1 MHTQCSR
8 QVLTVLSL
16 EITEDMALVSY
27 SDSEGS
33 GSELERQPSAA
44 NTSRSST
51 ATGKPSFKK
60 VVDRSNPH
68 KIRVSL
74 PEPPSGT
81 AKEDKEEQGPPTK
94 KAKVGSGAFRGFNSF
109 LPAPK
114 RDAVTNVRPKSGLG
128 RGVSLKTG
136 SAPGFSRE
144 PMSKL
149 DVSTEDHNG
158 GPEVTNADSKED
170 ISRLE
175 VLEEH
180 APGSEVKER
189 DIPKKG
195 NVTMF
200 KPLSVARKPKKKNPI
215 TTDSPLNKGLAAT
228 TLGIMAEPAKRVS
241 LFSSDDEKVVRPE
254 EMAASEPY
262 QPMLYP
268 SVNATPTVNPTSQ
281 DGNNPY
287 TNSGDEGETDPAPS
301 RDDLRFP
308 ETSLGTSQ
316 SLDNIAADLN
326 LSSSAKR
333 QLFGRNKS
341 NQSAINV
348 VNFDTDREYAAN
360 ELLRQAGEQAQHNP
374 VRAIAPGKHSLKQL
388 VNAASNQKD
397 ALEEHF
403 ASGRRNKKEAGSK
416 YGW

>member
-1 MHTQCSR
+1 
-8 QVLTVLSL
+8 
-16 EITEDMALVSY
+16 MALVSY

-33 GSELERQPSAA
+33 SSESERQPSAP
-44 NTSRSST
+44 NTSKSST
-51 ATGKPSFKK
+51 TTGKPSFKK

-74 PEPPSGT
+74 PDPSSSVV
-81 AKEDKEEQGPPTK
+81 KEDEEEQGPPTK
-94 KAKVGSGAFRGFNSF
+94 KAKTGSGAFSGFNSF

-114 RDAVTNVRPKSGLG
+114 RDAVKGRPTSGLG
-128 RGVSLKTG
+128 SGVSLKTG

-144 PMSKL
+144 PMS
-149 DVSTEDHNG
+149 TEDQNG
-158 GPEVTNADSKED
+158 GPEVTNDDSRED
-170 ISRLE
+170 ISRPE

-180 APGSEVKER
+180 APEPEFKER
-189 DIPKKG
+189 DTPRRG

-200 KPLSVARKPKKKNPI
+200 KPLSVARKPKKKPI
-215 TTDSPLNKGLAAT
+215 PTDTSLNKDQAAAT
-228 TLGIMAEPAKRVS
+228 IGAMAEPAKRVS
-241 LFSSDDEKVVRPE
+241 LFSSGDDKVIGHE
-254 EMAASEPY
+254 DSTASGVY
-262 QPMLYP
+262 QPLLYP
-268 SVNATPTVNPTSQ
+268 SVNATPMVNPTLQ
-281 DGNNPY
+281 DGNSPY
-287 TNSGDEGETDPAPS
+287 TKSGDEEETDPTPD
-301 RDDLRFP
+301 RDDLKFP
-308 ETSLGTSQ
+308 ETALGTSQ